1 MQSTKEHPMTEG
13 EIPTSSR
20 AAVLE
25 TYGEPLKMMKLPV
38 PELEPRSL
46 LIKIEA
52 ASVCG
57 SDVHFWQ
64 GRLAA
69 GLSLELP
76 TMPGHEGVGRIIAF
90 GEGEQIDAMG
100 APLVIGDR
108 VIWAHAPCG
117 HCEMCNAEQS
127 PELCPNLRVG
137 YLSSCAKPPYIA
149 GTFGEYAYI
158 MPKAPRVK
166 VPESVPSR
174 WATAASCA
182 LRSVVHS
189 FGRLGTVEPHQTV
202 VVQGSGAV
210 GLFATAMAAVR
221 GPRRIIVIG
230 DPADRLEIARAWG
243 ADLTVSVA
251 AHPEPG
257 DRVAAVREAT
267 NGDGAEIVM
276 DMAGAP
282 GAFSEGL
289 QMLKRNGRYLVMG
302 TTGGAPQE
310 VQANLIV
317 TRGLRIVGSFGA
329 NIGDYHRAL
338 GFLDQ
343 YRDRFDWD
351 ALLGSEYS
359 LDDIT
364 LALEAVRQGTEIKPI
379 IVPAGA

>member
-1 MQSTKEHPMTEG
+1 MTEQ
-13 EIPTSSR
+13 IPTSSR
-20 AAVLE
+20 TAVLE
-25 TYGEPLKMMKLPV
+25 TYGDPLQIQELPV
-38 PELEPRSL
+38 PELEPGSL

-76 TMPGHEGVGRIIAF
+76 TMPGHEGVGSIVAF
-90 GEGEQIDAMG
+90 GDGERIDAMG
-100 APLVIGDR
+100 APLELGDR

-137 YLSSCAKPPYIA
+137 YLSSCAKAPYIA

-158 MPKAPRVK
+158 LPKAPRVK

-182 LRSVVHS
+182 LRSVIHS
-189 FGRLGTVEPHQTV
+189 FGRLGVVEPHQTV
-202 VVQGSGAV
+202 VIQGSGAV
-210 GLFATAMAAVR
+210 GLFACARAAVLR
-221 GPRRIIVIG
+221 PRRIVVIG
-230 DPADRLEIARAWG
+230 DPPERLEIARAWG
-243 ADLTVSVA
+243 ADLTLSVA
-251 AHPEPG
+251 DHPQPE
-257 DRVAAVREAT
+257 DRIAAVREAT
-267 NGDGAEIVM
+267 DGEGAEIVM

-282 GAFSEGL
+282 GAFAEGL
-289 QMLKRNGRYLVMG
+289 EMLKRNGRYLVMG

-310 VQANLIV
+310 TRANLIV

-351 ALLGSEYS
+351 ALLGSLYS

-379 IVPAGA
+379 IMPTGV